1 MEPNDTTSADPQ
13 TPEVDLSRRRLLIG
27 AAAGA
32 LTAPLLSRVAAAG
45 SQQGQD
51 GSLMREPAGGIISG
65 VWDTRFKRVRD
76 QFVRNFTERG
86 EVGAAV
92 SVIAGGQ
99 KVVDLWG
106 GIADVATNKS
116 WQQDTIVHVWSCT
129 KGATALCAHILAAR
143 GLLDLD
149 ALVTDYWPEFGQNGK
164 EATTVAQLMSHQ
176 AGVPA
181 VRETLPPGA
190 FYDTEFMTD
199 TLAAEAPFWEPGS
212 RHGYHALTFGFL
224 VGELVRRV
232 SGKTLG
238 QFFKDEIATPFGI
251 DFSMGLPD
259 SELPR
264 LATVMLAGPP
274 PPPFPTY
281 LLKALTDPTSVP
293 FLVLFNNGGFLNP
306 GEAESPAARAQT
318 EIGASGGFTNARALA
333 RMYQLLVKPSTALPL
348 VGRAGLVR
356 MSRVNSAGLD
366 QFGFIP
372 SRFALGYVKSIDNR
386 RGTPGNQDTGIVS
399 EDAFHHSGFGG
410 SIGLADP
417 RADFSLGYAMN
428 KHGNG
433 TLLNPRGQSLVD
445 AAYLSLGY
453 TEVGGNYVPRA

>member
-1 MEPNDTTSADPQ
+1 MEPSDPTSPDAPADRSN
-13 TPEVDLSRRRLLIG
+13 VDLTRRRLLIG

-32 LTAPLLSRVAAAG
+32 ITAPLLSRVAIAV
-45 SQQGQD
+45 QQD
-51 GSLMREPAGGIISG
+51 GSLIREPAGGTVSG
-65 VWDTRFKRVRD
+65 VWDFRFKRVRD

-92 SVIAGGQ
+92 SVIAGGRR
-99 KVVDLWG
+99 VVDLWG
-106 GIADVATNKS
+106 GIANA
-116 WQQDTIVHVWSCT
+116 DTSTPWREDSIVHVWSCT
-129 KGATALCAHILAAR
+129 KGATAMCAHVLANR
-143 GLLDLD
+143 GQLDLD

-164 EATTVAQLMSHQ
+164 EATTVAMLLSHQ

-181 VRETLPPGA
+181 LRDPVPAGA
-190 FYDTEFMTD
+190 FYDTDYMTGR
-199 TLAAEAPFWEPGS
+199 LAAEAPFWEPGS

-238 QFFKDEIATPFGI
+238 EFFRDEIANPCDV
-251 DFSMGLPD
+251 DFQMGLPD

-281 LLKALTDPTSVP
+281 LLKAFTDPTSVP

-333 RMYQLLVKPSTALPL
+333 RMYQLLVQPRTALPL

-356 MSRVNSAGLD
+356 MSRVNSAGQD

-386 RGTPGNQDTGIVS
+386 RGTPGNQDSGIVS

-417 RADFSLGYAMN
+417 RADFALGYVMN
-428 KHGNG
+428 QHGNG

-445 AAYLSLGY
+445 AAYRSIGY
-453 TEVGGNYVPRA
+453 TEAGGNWVRPLP